1 MLTTSPPGALLG
13 VQQPRVSSVPESIS
27 TDGQEAVELAAS
39 AGLFLDPWQRTVLD
53 LSLGYRPDGR
63 WSAFEVGLLVPR
75 QNGKGS
81 ILEARELAGLFLFG
95 ESLILHSAHEFKTA
109 AEAFRRL
116 LTLVEGSDDLRRKVK
131 RVRSSH
137 GEEGIE
143 LLTGQRIRFVART
156 TGSGRGFTGDCVIL
170 DEAYALTDTMI
181 AALLPTLSARRN
193 PQVWYT
199 SSAGM
204 VTSTVLANVRKR
216 GLEGSDPR
224 LCYLEWSA
232 DPDADLDS
240 PEALAQANP
249 GLGIRLSEEF
259 SLVERGSMSPEGYAR
274 ERLGLFSDSV
284 ERVIP
289 LGVWRGICG
298 DVAPSPKVFAV
309 DINPERSWASIA
321 AADDKSVELVDHR
334 SGTGWLHDRIVEL
347 SKKYQ
352 APFAI
357 DVAGPAGTFIEAL
370 EKAGVAVRKFEA
382 RQYVYACQSFYDRC
396 MQGTVRVRSNTDL
409 DEACAGAT
417 QRTAG
422 DGWAWARRNDQ
433 TVISPLVAV
442 TLAAAAPVG
451 VNVSVMF
458 V

>member
-1 MLTTSPPGALLG
+1 MLTISPPAVLLG
-13 VQQPRVSSVPESIS
+13 VQQPRVRSVPDSVS

-39 AGLFLDPWQRTVLD
+39 AGLFLDPWQQLVLD

-95 ESLILHSAHEFKTA
+95 ETLILHSAHEFKTA

-116 LTLVEGSDDLRRKVK
+116 LSLVEGSDDLRRKVK

-143 LLTGQRIRFVART
+143 LLTGQRVRFVART

-170 DEAYALTDTMI
+170 DEAYALTDTMVT
-181 AALLPTLSARRN
+181 ALLPTLSARRN

-204 VTSTVLANVRKR
+204 ITSTVLANVRRR
-216 GLEGSDPR
+216 GMDGSDPR

-232 DPDADLDS
+232 DPDLDPDS

-259 SLVERGSMSPEGYAR
+259 SLVERGSMSTEGYAR

-289 LGVWRGICG
+289 LEIWQRVCG
-298 DVAPSPKVFAV
+298 DVAPAPKVFAV

-321 AADDKSVELVDHR
+321 AADDQLTELVDHR
-334 SGTGWLHDRIVEL
+334 PGVGWVHDRIVEL
-347 SKKYQ
+347 SAKYR

-357 DVAGPAGTFIEAL
+357 DAAGPAGTLIDGL
-370 EKAGVAVRKFEA
+370 EKAHVQVHTYQA
-382 RQYVYACQSFYDRC
+382 RQYVYACQVFYDRC
-396 MQGTVRVRSNTDL
+396 MEGTVRIRTNSDL

-422 DGWAWARRNDQ
+422 DGWAWARRNEQ
-433 TVISPLVAV
+433 TVISPLVAL
-442 TLAAAAPVG
+442 TLAVDAASKPAAR
-451 VNVSVMF
+451 SWVM
-458 V
+458 